1 MADNAD
7 IASELAA
14 MRLEDSLASHLL
26 PSAPAHHDE
35 CLDCG
40 QPIPAARRQAAPW
53 ATTCIECQ
61 GIREAKSKG
70 YRHAR

>member
-7 IASELAA
+7 IANELME
-14 MRLEDSLASHLL
+14 MRLEGSLANRLL
-26 PSAPAHHDE
+26 PAAPADQDE

-40 QPIPAARRQAAPW
+40 AEIPAARRAAAPW

-70 YRHAR
+70 YRHAP